1 MKFIAGSIAAALS
14 LSVALYGAMIDGAK
28 INWATAGKGEKVIV
42 FVHGWTCDSTTWSK
56 NVPAVARKYQAITLD
71 LPGHGKSGM
80 PRGEFS
86 MDLFAKAIEG
96 VRRDAKVDKMILV
109 GHSMGT
115 PVIRQY
121 ARLFPQ
127 HVAALVLV
135 DGTVID
141 AKTAAGFAGV
151 ADRFKTPDAS
161 KTRVEFIRSM
171 FTPLTPPDLKT
182 RIEKMMTAPP
192 DAAAAGSMA
201 AMGDPAIWKE
211 DAINV
216 PVLGIYADKSRL
228 GNRELLSK
236 LFPSIEYTEIP
247 GTDHFLM
254 LEKPEEFN
262 RVLMAFL
269 DKQ

>member
-1 MKFIAGSIAAALS
+1 
-14 LSVALYGAMIDGAK
+14 
-28 INWATAGKGEKVIV
+28 
-42 FVHGWTCDSTTWSK
+42 
-56 NVPAVARKYQAITLD
+56 
-71 LPGHGKSGM
+71 
-80 PRGEFS
+80 
-86 MDLFAKAIEG
+86 
-96 VRRDAKVDKMILV
+96 
-109 GHSMGT
+109 
-115 PVIRQY
+115 
-121 ARLFPQ
+121 
-127 HVAALVLV
+127 
-135 DGTVID
+135 
-141 AKTAAGFAGV
+141 
-151 ADRFKTPDAS
+151 
-161 KTRVEFIRSM
+161 
-171 FTPLTPPDLKT
+171 
-182 RIEKMMTAPP
+182 
-192 DAAAAGSMA
+192 MA

>member
-1 MKFIAGSIAAALS
+1 MKFIAGFVAAALTMQ
-14 LSVALYGAMIDGAK
+14 AAMVDGAK
-28 INWATAGKGEKVIV
+28 INWASSGTGDKTIV

-56 NVPAVARKYQAITLD
+56 QVPAVARKYRAVTLD

-80 PRGEFS
+80 PKGEFS
-86 MDLFAKAIEG
+86 MDLFAKSIEG
-96 VRRDAKVDKMILV
+96 VRRDAHVDKMILV

-127 HVAALVLV
+127 HVQALVLV
-135 DGTVID
+135 DGTVLD
-141 AKTAAGFAGV
+141 AKTAVGFAGV
-151 ADRFKTPDAS
+151 GDRFKGPDAG
-161 KTRVEFIRSM
+161 KTRVEFIHSM

-192 DAAAAGSMA
+192 DATAAGAMA
-201 AMGDPAIWKE
+201 AMGDPAIWKD
-211 DAINV
+211 DAVNV

-236 LFPSIEYTEIP
+236 IFPAIEYNEIA

-262 RVLMAFL
+262 RLLMGFV

>member
-1 MKFIAGSIAAALS
+1 MKFIAGLLATCLSMSAAM
-14 LSVALYGAMIDGAK
+14 VDGAK
-28 INWATAGKGEKVIV
+28 INFVVTGKGDKTVV
-42 FVHGWTCDSTTWSK
+42 FVHGWTCDLTTWSK
-56 NVPAVARKYQAITLD
+56 QVPALARKNQVVTLD

-96 VRRDAKVDKMILV
+96 VRREVKVDKMILV

-141 AKTAAGFAGV
+141 PKAVAAFA
-151 ADRFKTPDAS
+151 ALPDRFRGPDAG
-161 KTRVEFIRSM
+161 KTRLEFIRGM
-171 FTPLTPPDLKT
+171 FTPATSPDLRA
-182 RIEKMMTAPP
+182 RIEKMMLIPP
-192 DAAAAGSMA
+192 DATAAGAMA
-201 AMGDPAIWKE
+201 AMADPAIWK
-211 DAINV
+211 DDTVSLPA
-216 PVLGIYADKSRL
+216 LGLYAEKSRA
-228 GNRELLSK
+228 GSRELVTK
-236 LFPSIEYTEIP
+236 VFPSIEYNEIP

-262 RVLMAFL
+262 RLLSAFVE
-269 DKQ
+269 KQ